1 MNGLNRIY
9 FVGSN
14 FEVRFFGLVVLVGF
28 AELEGLVELV
38 ELVELEKLEKLFE
51 FGMSVLL
58 DGCTLADRVTYGLHF
73 YFLEIL
79 IGHDC

>member
-38 ELVELEKLEKLFE
+38 ELEKLEKLFE
-51 FGMSVLL
+51 FGISVLL
-58 DGCTLADRVTYGLHF
+58 DGCTLADRVTFGLH
-73 YFLEIL
+73 L
-79 IGHDC
+79 